1 MTTVLEHAFIERLA
15 AGLPRSRAQLNGLHE
30 SDAELV
36 RLPGDAGVL
45 AVTTDGLAEETAT
58 GLYTD
63 PELIGWMLVT
73 INASDLA
80 AVGADPLGI
89 LLCETLPPDVTPEW
103 IAALNA
109 GIRAACEATGLG
121 VLGGDT
127 NAGSAIHLVG
137 TALGLITDG
146 RPLTRCG
153 ARPGDRLYASGPLG
167 LGGAYALS
175 RLARRGNGGSLA
187 YRPRARLREGQ
198 LLRAFASA
206 CMDTSDGAIATVD
219 ELARRNGIGFRLD
232 EPVERWTH
240 TAALATA
247 AVAELPPWMLHAGPH
262 GEFELVF
269 TVPADREAAF
279 LAAARDAGWDPV
291 PLGRATAD
299 PDIRFLVD
307 GRLRALDTGRVRN
320 LYAEVGGDVERYLAA
335 LHALLAGRRDHAAVG
350 PVRP

>member
-1 MTTVLEHAFIERLA
+1 MTAVLEHAFIERLA
-15 AGLPRSRAQLNGLHE
+15 AGLPRARAQLNRLHE

-45 AVTTDGLAEETAT
+45 AVTTDGLAEEIAT
-58 GLYTD
+58 GLYAD

-80 AVGADPLGI
+80 AVGAEPLGI
-89 LLCETLPPDVTPEW
+89 LVCETLPPDVTPEW
-103 IAALNA
+103 LAALNG

-127 NAGSAIHLVG
+127 NAGAAIHLVG
-137 TALGLITDG
+137 TALGLITQG

-153 ARPGDRLYASGPLG
+153 ARPRDRLYASGPLG
-167 LGGAYALS
+167 LGGAYALG
-175 RLARRGNGGSLA
+175 RLASGGNGQSVP
-187 YRPRARLREGQ
+187 YRPQARLREGR

-240 TAALATA
+240 TAALAAATA
-247 AVAELPPWMLHAGPH
+247 AGLPPWMLHAGPH

-279 LAAARDAGWDPV
+279 LSAARTAAWDPV
-291 PLGRATAD
+291 PLGRATAKPGIKLLID
-299 PDIRFLVD
+299 AE
-307 GRLRALDTGRVRN
+307 LRSLDTGRVRN
-320 LYAEVGGDVERYLAA
+320 LFAEVEGDVEKYVAGLYTLLSQQPDRTAA
-335 LHALLAGRRDHAAVG
+335 GQV
-350 PVRP
+350 